1 MKRKIIAISMA
12 TLMLGSM
19 MAGCN
24 GGIVYEPEE
33 DSTKSYLYVESY
45 GGGYGSKFFEVVANE
60 FEAMNAEKSYAEGK
74 QGVKIDVNESINN
87 SYLSFGGYAPTA
99 LADVHVVS
107 GLIYTD
113 FLDDNILLDVTDV
126 VTDELADGKTIEDK
140 LNTEQKQ
147 VLKYNDKYYTI
158 PTFAGYAGLTYN
170 VDLFTNNNLFFADS
184 IESPSVTSSYTGEA
198 YTGRPLVR
206 NKNVKKS
213 PGPDGEYNT
222 VDDGL
227 PSSYEE
233 FFYLFDTMLDSTPR
247 ITPLISYGG
256 HYFSMI
262 FMELLCASSTAN
274 GLKAMLSFDSNGEE
288 IEVVDDWNSDGTP
301 KTKKV
306 VITEENG
313 YYSTLETSRYMA
325 LKFLRHLS
333 TNTVRGN
340 YYIDSR
346 SRASS
351 LSNTNAQKLFLESSL
366 DPSQTPIATL
376 NEGVYWYNEAEGTRE
391 GIVGTYGEDAE
402 NMNLAYMPLPAKEY
416 GTVTE
421 HNGTT
426 QLVVDSNSFYLV
438 VNKKVENN
446 PEKLALAKD
455 FVKFMYS
462 DAMLQKMTVA
472 SGIPFAL
479 KYDMENEQYNAMPKL
494 AQSFWD
500 VYKEAKDK
508 DAYITGLSLSPI
520 FLENTPRFAFSTTRD
535 TFKAKID
542 GAETTDA
549 ITHFYTNRN
558 HTAKDF
564 FVGMSI
570 DSEGWKKYYK

>member
-12 TLMLGSM
+12 TLMAGSM

-24 GGIVYEPEE
+24 GGVQYEPEE

-60 FEAMNAEKSYAEGK
+60 FETMNAGKSYADGK
-74 QGVKIDVNESINN
+74 QGVKIDVNESVNN
-87 SYLSFGGYAPTA
+87 AHDKFGSYAPSA

-107 GLIYTD
+107 QLVYTD
-113 FLDDNILLDVTDV
+113 FLGDNIMLDITDV
-126 VTDELADGKTIEDK
+126 VTSELTDGKTIESK
-140 LNTEQKQ
+140 LNAEQKQ

-184 IESPSVTSSYTGEA
+184 IESPSVTSSYTGKT

-206 NKNVKKS
+206 NKSAKKS
-213 PGPDGEYNT
+213 PGPDGQYNT

-233 FFYLFDTMLDSTPR
+233 FFYLFDTMLTSSPR
-247 ITPLISYGG
+247 ISPLISYGG

-274 GLKAMLSFDSNGEE
+274 GLKAMLSFNSNGEE
-288 IEVVDDWNSDGTP
+288 IEVVDGWNPDGTP

-313 YYSTLETSRYMA
+313 YYSTLEASRYMA
-325 LKFLRHLS
+325 LKFLKHLS
-333 TNTVRGN
+333 TNTVEGN

-346 SRASS
+346 SRSSS

-366 DPSQTPIATL
+366 DPSQTSIATL
-376 NEGVYWYNEAEGTRE
+376 NEGVYWYNEAEGARE
-391 GIVGTYGEDAE
+391 GIVGIYGEDAE

-421 HNGTT
+421 NNGTT
-426 QLVVDSNSFYLV
+426 QLVVDLTSFYLV

-455 FVKFMYS
+455 FIKFMYS

-472 SGIPFAL
+472 TGIPFAL
-479 KYDMENEQYNAMPKL
+479 KYNLEDVQYNAMPKL
-494 AQSFWD
+494 SQSFWD
-500 VYKEAKDK
+500 TYKAAKDK

-520 FLENTPRFAFSTTRD
+520 FMENTSRFAFSTTKEA
-535 TFKAKID
+535 FKSVIN

-564 FVGMSI
+564 FLGMSI